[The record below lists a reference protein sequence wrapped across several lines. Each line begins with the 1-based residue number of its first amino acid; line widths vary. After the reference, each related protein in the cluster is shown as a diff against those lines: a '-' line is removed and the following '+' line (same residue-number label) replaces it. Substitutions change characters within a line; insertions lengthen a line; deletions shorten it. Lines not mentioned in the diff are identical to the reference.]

1 MSEPTSTKLTP
12 PRRRVME
19 TIQPYEPGRP
29 ISEIQREYGLE
40 HVIKLASNENPLG
53 PSPLAVEAIKRELSQ
68 IHRYPD
74 PSGFA
79 VRQKLAARFGVD
91 MSSVMLGNGSVEI
104 IDLLCVAFLDPG
116 NEMITAERSFPKYV
130 IATRWMGGIPVL
142 APMERWT
149 FDLEAILAHI
159 TERTRLIFIA
169 NPNNPTG
176 TRVSNEEIHRFMDK
190 LPPHVVVVFDEAYF
204 DYLEPDERPDTIRY
218 VHEGR
223 NVVILHTF
231 SKAYGLAGL
240 RIGYALAPAHL
251 VHDLNMVREVFNM
264 NHLAQVAALAA
275 LDDEEFLQRSR
286 VLNQLS
292 KSMFLEQ
299 LGRLGLDYVPTCT
312 NFVMIHFDRPALRIF
327 QALLRQGVIVRP
339 LRGYH
344 LPNSM
349 RVTFGLLEENEIFFK
364 ELETVLAQPVPASES
379 FLD

>member
-1 MSEPTSTKLTP
+1 VDETASLKLTY
-12 PRRRVME
+12 PRRRVMD

-40 HVIKLASNENPLG
+40 RVIKLASNENPLG
-53 PSPLAVEAIKRELSQ
+53 PSPLAVEAIRQELSQ

-79 VRQKLAARFGVD
+79 LRQKLAARFGVD
-91 MSSVMLGNGSVEI
+91 MSNVMLGNGSVEI

-116 NEMITAERSFPKYV
+116 NEMITAERSFSKYV
-130 IATRWMGGIPVL
+130 IATRWMGGVPIL
-142 APMERWT
+142 APMQNWA
-149 FDLEAILAHI
+149 FDLDAILERI

-176 TRVSNEEIHRFMDK
+176 TRISNEESRRFVDK
-190 LPPHVVVVFDEAYF
+190 LPSHVVAVFDEAYYN
-204 DYLEPDERPDTIRY
+204 YLEPNERPDTIRY

-251 VHDLNMVREVFNM
+251 IHDLNMVREAFNM

-286 VLNQLS
+286 ELNRQS
-292 KSMFLEQ
+292 KSMFLERMN
-299 LGRLGLDYVPTCT
+299 RLGLDYVPTSA
-312 NFVMIHFDRPALRIF
+312 NFVLIHFDRPASKIF
-327 QALLRQGVIVRP
+327 QALLRRGVIVRP
-339 LRGYH
+339 LRSYR
-344 LPNSM
+344 LPNSV

-364 ELETVLAQPVPASES
+364 ELEAVLAQPVPASEPAV
-379 FLD
+379 D